1 MIWLRKLMSLFKIYC
16 RLELST
22 GAQLDSSGLAHQSF
36 PIVAGN
42 IEVVIPDGAGDWAWD
57 SDNSK

>member
-1 MIWLRKLMSLFKIYC
+1 MSLFKIYC

-42 IEVVIPDGAGDWAWD
+42 IEVVIPDGAGGQAWD